1 MAQGILTI
9 MTKASIDPKTFSIPA
24 DVSRVTSVLQ
34 DNGYEAYIV
43 GGCVR
48 DLFLG
53 RTPNDWDVTTNARPE
68 QIQPLFEETFYEN
81 DFGTVGVVTE
91 SEDATLKVIEVTP
104 YRTESEYTDKRRPD
118 SVEFSTDIHD
128 DLQRRDFT
136 VNAMAL
142 DPKTGEFIDIFGGI
156 EDLHKKQLRTVGKPA
171 DRFNED
177 GLRILRAVRI
187 ATQLGFD
194 IEKDTKEAIKD
205 NSALLEHIS
214 IERVRDE
221 FNKIVD
227 SKESMAGIVLC
238 QHLGILSYI
247 APELEEGIGVEQTPN
262 HAYDVWTHLL
272 KSMQH
277 GSDKG
282 YPFHVK
288 LAALFHDIGKPAT
301 RRFSKGK
308 DKYTFYGHD
317 VVGSRVTRKVLTRLK
332 YPKDIIDKVTKLVRW
347 HMFFSDS
354 EQITLSA
361 VRRMVA
367 NVGQDMI
374 WDLINVRICDR
385 IGTGRP
391 KENPYRLRKYKSMIE
406 EVMRDPVS
414 VGMLKIDGGK
424 IMEVTRETP
433 GPKIGFILHA
443 LLEEV
448 LDDPK
453 LNTAEYLE
461 NRVKDLIKLPVDEL
475 KALAD
480 KGKEKQEEEEERELK
495 KIRSRHKVQ

>member
-1 MAQGILTI
+1 
-9 MTKASIDPKTFSIPA
+9 MTKATLDPKTFNIPQT
-24 DVSRVTSVLQ
+24 VSRVTDVLH
-34 DNGYEAYIV
+34 DNGFEAYIV

-53 RTPNDWDVTTNARPE
+53 NTPKDWDVTTNATPE
-68 QIQPLFEETFYEN
+68 QIEPLFPETFYEN

-91 SEDATLKVIEVTP
+91 SEDPTQKVIEITP
-104 YRTESEYTDKRRPD
+104 YRIESEYTDKRRPD
-118 SVEFSTDIHD
+118 SVQFSTDIHD

-136 VNAMAL
+136 VNAMAFN
-142 DPKTGEFIDIFGGI
+142 PQTGEFIDSFGGI
-156 EDLHKKQLRTVGKPA
+156 EDLHKKQIRTVGNPV

-177 GLRILRAVRI
+177 GLRILRAIRI
-187 ATQLGFD
+187 STQLGFD
-194 IEKDTKEAIKD
+194 IEKDTKDAIKD

-214 IERVRDE
+214 VERIRDE

-227 SKESMAGIVLC
+227 AKESMAGIVLC
-238 QHLGILSYI
+238 QHLGVLSYI

-272 KSMQH
+272 KSLQH
-277 GSDKG
+277 ASDKD

-288 LAALFHDIGKPAT
+288 LSALFHDIGKPAT

-317 VVGSRVTRKVLTRLK
+317 VVGSRVTKKVLTRLK
-332 YPKDIIDKVTKLVRW
+332 YPKDTIDKVTKLVRW

-354 EQITLSA
+354 EVITHSA
-361 VRRMVA
+361 VRRMIA

-391 KENPYRLRKYKSMIE
+391 KANPYRLRKYQSMIE

-414 VGMLKIDGGK
+414 VGMLKIDGVK

-433 GPKIGFILHA
+433 GPKIGFVLHA

-448 LDDPK
+448 LDDPT
-453 LNTAEYLE
+453 LNTEEYLE
-461 NRVKDLIKLPVDEL
+461 NKAKELIQLPIDEL

-480 KGKEKQEEEEERELK
+480 KGKDKIEIEEEKELK
-495 KIRSRHKVQ
+495 KIRSKHKVQ